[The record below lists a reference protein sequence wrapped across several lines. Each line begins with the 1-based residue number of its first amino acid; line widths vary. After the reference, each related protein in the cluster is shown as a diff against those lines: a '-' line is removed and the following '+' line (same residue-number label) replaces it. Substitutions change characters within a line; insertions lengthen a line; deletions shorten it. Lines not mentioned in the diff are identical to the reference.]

1 MVGFK
6 TVLLHSS
13 HFRTDFKCGKSVLDD
28 YLKFQASQDMKKR
41 LSACFVCVNE
51 ELNEPVIAYYTLS
64 NSSISRDFIPME
76 WQRKFPKSYKTIP
89 TTLLGRLA
97 VDVTFHGKGLGREL
111 LVEAL
116 YRSYLASKEIGS
128 VAVVV
133 DPIDD
138 NAQQF
143 YVSYGFQKLPDS
155 GKLFLAMKTIAQ
167 LFVS

>member
-1 MVGFK
+1 VVGFK
-6 TVLLHSS
+6 TALLHSS
-13 HFRTDFKCGKSVLDD
+13 HCRSDFKCGISLLDD
-28 YLKFQASQDMKKR
+28 YLKFQASQDVKKR
-41 LSACFVCVNE
+41 LSACFVCVDKEFNE
-51 ELNEPVIAYYTLS
+51 KVIAYYTLS
-64 NSSISRDFIPME
+64 NSSISRDFVPLE

-97 VDVTFHGKGLGREL
+97 VDTSFHGKGLGGEL

-116 YRSYLASKEIGS
+116 YRSCLASKEIGS

-138 NAQQF
+138 NAEQF
-143 YVSYGFQKLPDS
+143 YASYGFQKLPDS

-167 LFVS
+167 LFV

>member
-13 HFRTDFKCGKSVLDD
+13 HFRTDFTCGKSVLDD

-41 LSACFVCVNE
+41 LSACFVCVDKEFNE
-51 ELNEPVIAYYTLS
+51 KVIAYYTLS
-64 NSSISRDFIPME
+64 NSSISRDFVPIE

-97 VDVTFHGKGLGREL
+97 VDTSFHGKGLGGEL

-116 YRSYLASKEIGS
+116 YRSHLASKEIGS

-133 DPIDD
+133 DPIDE
-138 NAQQF
+138 NAEQF
-143 YVSYGFQKLPDS
+143 YTSYGFQKLPDS
-155 GKLFLAMKTIAQ
+155 GKLFLAMKTVEQ
-167 LFVS
+167 LFV

>member
-1 MVGFK
+1 
-6 TVLLHSS
+6 
-13 HFRTDFKCGKSVLDD
+13 
-28 YLKFQASQDMKKR
+28 
-41 LSACFVCVNE
+41 
-51 ELNEPVIAYYTLS
+51 LS
-64 NSSISRDFIPME
+64 NSSISRDFIPLE